1 MQVKVV
7 MMYWTSQDSP
17 ERYEKPQIVFL
28 IVCMWYDIKNIYLIE
43 TRRDKSPATLVKEVG
58 ELAGQKNNNVND
70 DLNRHFEE
78 VYEKTKRSVTLYLI
92 AKCKG
97 FDDINDVL
105 QEVYMEY
112 FRTIQRKGIEYVDDE
127 EAFLIA
133 LCKRKLASYYS
144 FWDRIS
150 NRISLDVTAASELND
165 HIDHKEQWCDMEED
179 FYRKEMLQDVKKI
192 LEQQPD
198 CVQKIFYLYYTM
210 ELTVSE
216 IAELLR
222 MKPQTVK
229 NNLFRTRKYIRKLLE
244 AR

>member
-1 MQVKVV
+1 M
-7 MMYWTSQDSP
+7 
-17 ERYEKPQIVFL
+17 
-28 IVCMWYDIKNIYLIE
+28 
-43 TRRDKSPATLVKEVG
+43 KEVG
-58 ELAGQKNNNVND
+58 ELTGQKNNNVND
-70 DLNRHFEE
+70 DLNRYFEE

-92 AKCKG
+92 SKCKG

-144 FWDRIS
+144 FWDRIA
-150 NRISLDVTAASELND
+150 NRTSLDAAAESQIKDYTDQED
-165 HIDHKEQWCDMEED
+165 QWCDMEDD

-192 LEQQPD
+192 LKQQPD
-198 CVQKIFYLYYTM
+198 CIQKIFYLYYTM
-210 ELTVSE
+210 DLTVSE

-229 NNLFRTRKYIRKLLE
+229 NRLFRTRNLIRKMLE
-244 AR
+244 ER

>member
-1 MQVKVV
+1 M
-7 MMYWTSQDSP
+7 
-17 ERYEKPQIVFL
+17 FL
-28 IVCMWYDIKNIYLIE
+28 IVCIWYDIKNIYLKE
-43 TRRDKSPATLVKEVG
+43 TKCGKSPTTLVKEVG
-58 ELAGQKNNNVND
+58 ELVGQKNNNLND

-92 AKCKG
+92 SKCKG

-112 FRTIQRKGIEYVDDE
+112 FRTIQKKGIEYVDDE
-127 EAFLIA
+127 ESFLIA

-144 FWDRIS
+144 FWDRIA
-150 NRISLDVTAASELND
+150 NRASLDVIALSELKD
-165 HIDHKEQWCDMEED
+165 HMDHEEQWFDMEDD
-179 FYRKEMLQDVKKI
+179 FYRKEMLQDVQEI
-192 LEQQPD
+192 LRQQPD

-210 ELTVSE
+210 DLTVSE

-229 NNLFRTRKYIRKLLE
+229 NKLFRTRKYIRKLLE
-244 AR
+244 DG

>member
-1 MQVKVV
+1 M
-7 MMYWTSQDSP
+7 
-17 ERYEKPQIVFL
+17 FL
-28 IVCMWYDIKNIYLIE
+28 IVCIWYDIKNIYLKE
-43 TRRDKSPATLVKEVG
+43 TKCGKSPTTLVKEVG
-58 ELAGQKNNNVND
+58 ELVGQKNNNLND

-92 AKCKG
+92 SKCKG

-112 FRTIQRKGIEYVDDE
+112 FRTIQKKGIEYVDDE
-127 EAFLIA
+127 ESFLIA

-144 FWDRIS
+144 FWDRIA
-150 NRISLDVTAASELND
+150 NRASLDVIAVSELKD
-165 HIDHKEQWCDMEED
+165 HMDHEEQWFDMEDD
-179 FYRKEMLQDVKKI
+179 FYRKEMLQDVQEI
-192 LEQQPD
+192 LRQQPD

-229 NNLFRTRKYIRKLLE
+229 NKLFRTRKYIRKLLE
-244 AR
+244 DG

>member
-1 MQVKVV
+1 M
-7 MMYWTSQDSP
+7 
-17 ERYEKPQIVFL
+17 
-28 IVCMWYDIKNIYLIE
+28 
-43 TRRDKSPATLVKEVG
+43 KEVG
-58 ELAGQKNNNVND
+58 ELTGQKNNNVND
-70 DLNRHFEE
+70 DLNRYFEE
-78 VYEKTKRSVTLYLI
+78 VYEKTKCSVTLYLI
-92 AKCKG
+92 SKCKG

-144 FWDRIS
+144 FWDRIA
-150 NRISLDVTAASELND
+150 NRTSLDAAAESQIKDYTDQED
-165 HIDHKEQWCDMEED
+165 QWCDMEDD

-192 LEQQPD
+192 LKQQPD
-198 CVQKIFYLYYTM
+198 CIQKIFYLYYTM

-229 NNLFRTRKYIRKLLE
+229 NRLFRTRNLIRKMLE
-244 AR
+244 ER

>member
-1 MQVKVV
+1 M
-7 MMYWTSQDSP
+7 
-17 ERYEKPQIVFL
+17 FL
-28 IVCMWYDIKNIYLIE
+28 IVCIWYDIKNICLKE
-43 TRRDKSPATLVKEVG
+43 TKCGKSPTTLVKEVG
-58 ELAGQKNNNVND
+58 ELTGQKNNNVND

-112 FRTIQRKGIEYVDDE
+112 FRTIQKKGIEYVDDE

-144 FWDRIS
+144 FWDRIA
-150 NRISLDVTAASELND
+150 NRASLDATAVSEIKD
-165 HIDHKEQWCDMEED
+165 HMDHEDQWCDMEDD

-216 IAELLR
+216 IAKLLR

-229 NNLFRTRKYIRKLLE
+229 NKLFRTRKYIRKLLE
-244 AR
+244 DR

>member
-1 MQVKVV
+1 M
-7 MMYWTSQDSP
+7 
-17 ERYEKPQIVFL
+17 
-28 IVCMWYDIKNIYLIE
+28 
-43 TRRDKSPATLVKEVG
+43 
-58 ELAGQKNNNVND
+58 AGQKNNNVND

-92 AKCKG
+92 SKCKG

-133 LCKRKLASYYS
+133 LCKKKLASYYS
-144 FWDRIS
+144 FWDRIA
-150 NRISLDVTAASELND
+150 NRASLDVTAVSEIKD
-165 HIDHKEQWCDMEED
+165 HMDHEDQWCDMEDD

-216 IAELLR
+216 IAKLLR

-229 NNLFRTRKYIRKLLE
+229 NKLFRTRKYIRKLLE
-244 AR
+244 DR